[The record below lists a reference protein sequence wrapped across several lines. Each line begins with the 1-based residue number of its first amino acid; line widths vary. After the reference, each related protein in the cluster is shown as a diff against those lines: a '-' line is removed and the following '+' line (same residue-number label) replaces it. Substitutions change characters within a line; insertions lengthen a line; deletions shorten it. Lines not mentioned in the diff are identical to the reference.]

1 MDMINEIGRW
11 LQEKEVLPTAL
22 ERLGMADKLA
32 EIVFISLGITVL
44 LGILSCFFGLKLARF
59 WSFLTVFVI
68 GTGAVA
74 AVAMQ
79 ITSDETLSGIIG
91 LAAGIIL
98 AIVFAILK
106 RAGMFVTAFVLGAA
120 LSIYWLRPANLIW
133 LLVCVGIG
141 LVFALLT
148 IKLFVPVLMLLTGVT
163 GAVCISQAGTV
174 LLGHAGVELERWM
187 VTLAFAVLAVLGILA
202 QFLMESGK
210 RQKLH
215 LKKAAEIRE
224 QNSTENEVDKAR
236 ALLDE
241 EFQDEEFK
249 EEKQAEKEVH
259 TASVPH
265 AEELEME
272 FEDEFEDDDEDEE
285 DEEVM
290 KEDLIV
296 TKEIVTEDEDL
307 DKDLDE
313 DFDED
318 LDEFWDD
325 EDDDVEI
332 VEIDLSD
339 QDDEDK

>member
-32 EIVFISLGITVL
+32 EIVLISLGIMVL

-68 GTGAVA
+68 GTGAAA

-187 VTLAFAVLAVLGILA
+187 VTLAFAVLAVLGILV

-241 EFQDEEFK
+241 EFK

-259 TASVPH
+259 TAAVPH

>member
-32 EIVFISLGITVL
+32 EIVLISLGITVL

-68 GTGAVA
+68 GTGAAA

-163 GAVCISQAGTV
+163 GAVCSSQAGTV

-187 VTLAFAVLAVLGILA
+187 VTLAFAVLAVLGILV

-241 EFQDEEFK
+241 EFK

-259 TASVPH
+259 TAAVPH

>member
-32 EIVFISLGITVL
+32 EIVLISLGITVL

-68 GTGAVA
+68 GTGAAA

-187 VTLAFAVLAVLGILA
+187 VTLAFAVLAVLGILV

-236 ALLDE
+236 ALL
-241 EFQDEEFK
+241 DEEFK

-296 TKEIVTEDEDL
+296 TKEIVTEDEDW